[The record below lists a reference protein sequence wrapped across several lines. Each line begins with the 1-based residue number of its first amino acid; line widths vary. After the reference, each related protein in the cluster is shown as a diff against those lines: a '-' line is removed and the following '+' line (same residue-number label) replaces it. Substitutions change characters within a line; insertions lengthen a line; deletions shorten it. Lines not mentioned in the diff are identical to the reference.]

1 VIAIERRSAAEA
13 WVEAFRATKD
23 EGAVINLI
31 TTWTTDEEHAG
42 LESMLDSY
50 MMAKGEWSVLTVANT
65 IFADELYDRS
75 LGSEAL
81 EQFCEWYLDGLA
93 VSRRASPG
101 GEYCERIVAWEGRDG
116 EVVNQLL
123 FVAERL
129 RRYTDATEPHY
140 NYSSVYEI
148 GIEHPIL
155 DLRTHMPGQNLSL
168 YAFPCLSHIS
178 LTTHGP
184 ELHLTAL
191 YRNQHLLAKA
201 YGNYLG
207 LTRLCSALC
216 HHAGLE
222 FGSVTVV
229 ATHADSQFG
238 ASGHPKGELVEWF
251 DTASRLVEA

>member
-1 VIAIERRSAAEA
+1 VISLERRTAAQA
-13 WVEAFRATKD
+13 WVAAFAATRD
-23 EGAVINLI
+23 EGDVVNLI
-31 TTWTTDEEHAG
+31 TTWTDESEHSG
-42 LESMLDSY
+42 LEKLLDDY
-50 MMAKGEWSVLTVANT
+50 MAPRGGWTVLTVANT
-65 IFADELYDRS
+65 IFADELYDRA
-75 LGSEAL
+75 LGDEAL
-81 EQFCEWYLDGLA
+81 TQFCEWYLDGLA

-116 EVVNQLL
+116 EIVNQLL

-129 RRYTDATEPHY
+129 KSYVDPAKPKY

-148 GIEHPIL
+148 GIEHPSL
-155 DLRTHMPGQNLSL
+155 DLRTHMPGQNLGL

-178 LTTHGP
+178 LTAKG
-184 ELHLTAL
+184 EKLHLTAL

-216 HHAGLE
+216 HHTGLQ

-229 ATHADSQFG
+229 ATHADSQVG
-238 ASGHPKGELVEWF
+238 SPGYPKGELGDWF
-251 DTASRLVEA
+251 DEASAIVG